1 MHSLCGFARRYRPP
15 SKMFSQFGL
24 SLRAHLMLLR
34 CLMLELFSKL
44 LPRVMRLG
52 AVAAPTPG
60 VASLKPSESGW
71 RRLQTGRSSLGKT
84 VRHLFAIQR
93 LPSGVARY
101 PYNYC
106 YYCVRCRWA
115 FLVDGLGGVVPVDG
129 DLHPLVETTAAYRRE
144 TFAHGPCGAHW
155 ASTAVIDGGRKRS
168 DQESPVSNRRA
179 SLTLIRP
186 RSSAVRAVRAVQ

>member
-1 MHSLCGFARRYRPP
+1 
-15 SKMFSQFGL
+15 
-24 SLRAHLMLLR
+24 
-34 CLMLELFSKL
+34 MLELFSRL
-44 LPRVMRLG
+44 LPRAIRVGSTDVPARS
-52 AVAAPTPG
+52 VANLT
-60 VASLKPSESGW
+60 PSESGW
-71 RRLQTGRSSLGKT
+71 RRLQTLRSSPGKP

-115 FLVDGLGGVVPVDG
+115 FLVDGLGGVVPVDAE
-129 DLHPLVETTAAYRRE
+129 LHPLVETTAAYRRE

-155 ASTAVIDGGRKRS
+155 ASAAVIDGGRKLS

-179 SLTLIRP
+179 SLTLVSP
-186 RSSAVRAVRAVQ
+186 RSSVVRAVQ